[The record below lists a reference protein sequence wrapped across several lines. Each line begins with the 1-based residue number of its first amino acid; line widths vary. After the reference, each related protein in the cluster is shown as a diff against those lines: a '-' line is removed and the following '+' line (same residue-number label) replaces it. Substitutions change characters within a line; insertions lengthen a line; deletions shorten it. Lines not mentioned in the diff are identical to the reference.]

1 MSMITPI
8 CYHALQGDMVRMAD
22 VVALDS
28 IFVIINVNLTFQVD
42 TMVQSA
48 VKVARV
54 SSNAP
59 LENRFHCH

>member
-22 VVALDS
+22 VALDS
-28 IFVIINVNLTFQVD
+28 IFVIINVNLAFQVD

-59 LENRFHCH
+59 FENRFHCH